1 MAGRTTFGIAWIKAI
16 LNGGPTMV
24 ESIVDLYRAVRRNGV
39 FRRGV
44 IQDGKAV
51 HGVLYPDF
59 EAKTYFNNRLQRV
72 VSRPPDVT
80 GDGQG
85 GVTEGGGTPLIRR
98 IPKRGFSNAK
108 FETLYYTINVR
119 SIDARFDS
127 GAEVNPE
134 TLVKVGLIPN
144 TKLPVK
150 VLGDGEI
157 KKSLKISATKFS
169 VIAKEKI
176 EKVGGTVTVLE

>member
-1 MAGRTTFGIAWIKAI
+1 MMIHEVT
-16 LNGGPTMV
+16 
-24 ESIVDLYRAVRRNGV
+24 
-39 FRRGV
+39 
-44 IQDGKAV
+44 
-51 HGVLYPDF
+51 
-59 EAKTYFNNRLQRV
+59 AKTGTYKKRKRIGRGIGSGHGKTSGRGTKGAGSRLGWSGSIRP
-72 VSRPPDVT
+72 SR
-80 GDGQG
+80 
-85 GVTEGGGTPLIRR
+85 EGGQMPLFRR

-119 SIDARFDS
+119 SIDARFDA
-127 GAEVNPE
+127 GAEVNPD

-157 KKSLKISATKFS
+157 TKALKISAARFS

-176 EKVGGTVTVLE
+176 EKAGGTATVLE